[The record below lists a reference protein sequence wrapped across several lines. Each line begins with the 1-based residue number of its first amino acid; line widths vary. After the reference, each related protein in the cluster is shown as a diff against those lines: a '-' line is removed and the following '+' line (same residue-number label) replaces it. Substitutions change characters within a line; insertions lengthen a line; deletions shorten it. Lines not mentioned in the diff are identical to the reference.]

1 MPCPPLTGPL
11 PVLGFAGCAGA
22 ACCGAVYW
30 GALCCGA
37 VYCGVAGAVYVCWG
51 AV

>member
-1 MPCPPLTGPL
+1 MPPL
-11 PVLGFAGCAGA
+11 PVLGLLG
-22 ACCGAVYW
+22 VVVW

-37 VYCGVAGAVYVCWG
+37 AGAVYWGVAGAVYVCWG